1 MPAIVP
7 TSTNHIIDLTLEEGE
22 MRRLDAEVTSNNKR
36 PRRTT
41 WYTT

>member
-22 MRRLDAEVTSNNKR
+22 MRRLEEGGSFRVPK
-36 PRRTT
+36 
-41 WYTT
+41 